1 METILEFVRRRL
13 ADEKGRLPTVASESG
28 VPFGTLKKIACGDT
42 RAPRID
48 TLERLASYF
57 RGRSSRAA

>member
-1 METILEFVRRRL
+1 MESILDFVRRHL
-13 ADEKGRLPTVASESG
+13 ADAKGRLPTVASESG

-48 TLERLASYF
+48 TLERLAEYF
-57 RGRSSRAA
+57 RGRSRAA